1 MDFYRIKDLRED
13 SDKKQTEVA
22 EIIEVSE
29 AQYRRYEQGKNTLP
43 FDKAVLLSNYYNV
56 SLDYLAGLTNDKGGL
71 HCNFLD
77 SEEKKLLQGF
87 AELKQDDK
95 NFILQMI
102 DKLSDKPQTNAG
114 RKSVG

>member
-56 SLDYLAGLTNDKGGL
+56 SLDYFAGFIDTP
-71 HCNFLD
+71 
-77 SEEKKLLQGF
+77 KKL
-87 AELKQDDK
+87 K
-95 NFILQMI
+95 
-102 DKLSDKPQTNAG
+102 
-114 RKSVG
+114 